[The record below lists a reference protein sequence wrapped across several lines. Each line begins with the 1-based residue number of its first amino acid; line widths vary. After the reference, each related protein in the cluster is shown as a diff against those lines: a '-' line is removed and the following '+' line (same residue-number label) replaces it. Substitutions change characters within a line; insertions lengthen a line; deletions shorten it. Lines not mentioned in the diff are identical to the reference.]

1 MDGIPNFPTRLQVE
15 SANAISRRFVE
26 NAVEYRRDDLM
37 RFLTAGEAFIVAGQ
51 DALVNSDYLV
61 DFAKGLYDT
70 ISNAVG
76 MMRIDLDGC
85 GADPSDAVIDVTEL
99 TALILELEA
108 GK

>member
-1 MDGIPNFPTRLQVE
+1 MDTTPHFPTRLQVE
-15 SANAISRRFVE
+15 SANAISRRFTENSVE
-26 NAVEYRRDDLM
+26 FRRGDLI
-37 RFLTAGEAFIVAGQ
+37 RFLTAGEAFIATGK
-51 DALVNSDYLV
+51 DADVSRDYLL
-61 DFAKGLYDT
+61 DAAKGLYDT

-85 GADPSDAVIDVTEL
+85 GADPLDADIDVTEL